1 MTEFGQILR
10 ELRTKKG
17 LGIKKLAPDLG
28 VNYTYLSKLENGD
41 LTPSEEVVGRV
52 AKYFNYNSDRLLLAA
67 GKTPPEILRILRE
80 NPDQALEFLRER
92 FGGGR
97 DARGKS

>member
-17 LGIKKLAPDLG
+17 LGIKRLAPDLG

-41 LTPSEEVVGRV
+41 LTPSEEVIGRV
-52 AKYFNYNSDRLLLAA
+52 AKYFNYNNDRLLLAA
-67 GKTPPEILRILRE
+67 GKIPPEILKILRE
-80 NPDQALEFLRER
+80 NPDRAVEFLRER
-92 FGGGR
+92 FGGRR